1 MREKTLKSAADE
13 MYMLK
18 VYVVVVVF
26 LFDGRVRSKQ
36 TEHKEETKI
45 YFCVVCVLDH

>member
-18 VYVVVVVF
+18 VNVVVVVF

-36 TEHKEETKI
+36 STRKKPKFI
-45 YFCVVCVLDH
+45 FCVVCVLDY